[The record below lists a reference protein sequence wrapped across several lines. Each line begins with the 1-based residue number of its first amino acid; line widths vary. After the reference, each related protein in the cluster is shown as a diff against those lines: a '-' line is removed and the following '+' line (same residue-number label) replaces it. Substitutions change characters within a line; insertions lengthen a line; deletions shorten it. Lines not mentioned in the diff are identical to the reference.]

1 MIWLRRWFFL
11 LAAIVSVT
19 LWLAA
24 LQAEVQRKV
33 DRDAFERV
41 SRDVVEMKVR
51 LEDMDLRARQFYCK
65 DGPTWC
71 R

>member
-1 MIWLRRWFFL
+1 MTWLRRWFFL
-11 LAAIVSVT
+11 LATIVSVT

-24 LQAEVQRKV
+24 LQAEVRQKV
-33 DRDAFERV
+33 DKDAFERV
-41 SRDVVEMKVR
+41 SRDVAEMKAR

-65 DGPTWC
+65 DQPVWC